1 MTEPTP
7 LVEEIG
13 RSMRASFWLRLRTM
27 ARTGVRMLW
36 HDKLKMMGTLIGAV
50 FAVVLSNQQAG
61 IFLGLISKNVM
72 YVENTDADLWIAPPS
87 TEQFQAGKSIPL
99 SAMFA
104 ARGIPG
110 VAWAE
115 PLLVGGA
122 SVQLPAG
129 GSESVTLIGTRL
141 PRLAGG
147 PWNLVAGSASQLGNS
162 DTMVFEDSER
172 DKLGGLNVGSIR
184 EVNGHRTR
192 VGGFTWGLL
201 PFGPSYTFAE
211 FDYARLLLKSP
222 SDQTSFVLIGLAK
235 GASAKEVQR
244 TLAARYPEVKVM
256 TKAEF
261 KGNIVSYLLTRSPIG
276 VSFGSSALMG
286 LIVGFAIVAL
296 SMFSAVVDNLREF
309 GTLKAIG
316 ATTRDLALL
325 LLTQSVIYGL
335 AGSLIGLAVVTS
347 VADAVRSPKL
357 ALLLPPSLL
366 IGTTILMVLMCIAAS
381 SLALLR
387 IRKIEPAMVF
397 K

>member
-1 MTEPTP
+1 
-7 LVEEIG
+7 
-13 RSMRASFWLRLRTM
+13 
-27 ARTGVRMLW
+27 
-36 HDKLKMMGTLIGAV
+36 
-50 FAVVLSNQQAG
+50 
-61 IFLGLISKNVM
+61 
-72 YVENTDADLWIAPPS
+72 
-87 TEQFQAGKSIPL
+87 
-99 SAMFA
+99 
-104 ARGIPG
+104 
-110 VAWAE
+110 
-115 PLLVGGA
+115 
-122 SVQLPAG
+122 
-129 GSESVTLIGTRL
+129 
-141 PRLAGG
+141 
-147 PWNLVAGSASQLGNS
+147 
-162 DTMVFEDSER
+162 
-172 DKLGGLNVGSIR
+172 
-184 EVNGHRTR
+184 
-192 VGGFTWGLL
+192 
-201 PFGPSYTFAE
+201 
-211 FDYARLLLKSP
+211 
-222 SDQTSFVLIGLAK
+222 
-235 GASAKEVQR
+235 
-244 TLAARYPEVKVM
+244 M

-261 KGNIVSYLLTRSPIG
+261 KSNIVSYLLTRSPIG

-335 AGSLIGLAVVTS
+335 AGSLIGLAVVTR